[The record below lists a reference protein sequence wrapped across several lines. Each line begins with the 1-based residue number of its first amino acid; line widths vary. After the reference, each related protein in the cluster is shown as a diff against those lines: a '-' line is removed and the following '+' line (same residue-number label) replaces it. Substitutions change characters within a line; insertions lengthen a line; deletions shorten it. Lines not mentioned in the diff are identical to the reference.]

1 MEKIK
6 DALAKAKVEE
16 VAKPNRAEK
25 NSQKKKAVAESG
37 DVKRTSNP
45 AKVSEDIGHIQYAP
59 NSIIKLDAKHLEANR
74 VVSNLSHN
82 ANASIFNSL
91 RTQVLHKMEENNW
104 QTIAIV
110 SPTPESGKTFVSI
123 NLAMAIARQPQKT
136 ALLVDFDLHK
146 PKVADYLGINVQ
158 KSMNEY
164 FQEEAEIEDI
174 LVNPAIQGFTVLPTM
189 QAIERSTEILSSNRV
204 KNLINKLKNRYESRI
219 VVFDLPPLLNVDD
232 AMVLLPHLDCILLV
246 IANGVSTQP
255 EIEETMHLLPSEK
268 LLGVVYNKAE
278 EEKKTYYY

>member
-16 VAKPNRAEK
+16 VVKPNSAK
-25 NSQKKKAVAESG
+25 KDLSKKKTVPESIEAK
-37 DVKRTSNP
+37 DPPKP
-45 AKVSEDIGHIQYAP
+45 AKASKDIGHIQYAP
-59 NSIIKLDAKHLEANR
+59 NSIIKLDAKHLEQKR
-74 VVSNLSHN
+74 VISNLSHN

-104 QTIAIV
+104 QTIAVV

-189 QAIERSTEILSSNRV
+189 QAIERSTEILSSNRI
-204 KNLINKLKNRYESRI
+204 KSLINKLKNRYESRI

-232 AMVLLPHLDCILLV
+232 AMVLMPHLDCILLV
-246 IANGVSTQP
+246 VANGVSTQS
-255 EIEETMHLLPSEK
+255 ELEETMHLLPREK
-268 LLGVVYNKAE
+268 LLGVVYNKADE
-278 EEKKTYYY
+278 EQKPYYY